1 MHYLSIGSGFFNE
14 KFKEY
19 LKNFYIYGC
28 LEKERFPDKEKTYR
42 LNLGRVEQIG
52 YIPLTDWG
60 ELAQRQS
67 HRWQLRRKSGCMSL
81 MTADSRELVR
91 NPTHIFY
98 NHCNAAGIDA
108 VFFLTLMLKGAEWT
122 LSDEEGFQIGEIM
135 DWIDTGWSRQME
147 LLEEGEKK
155 KAFRDNTQHKVRE
168 RLRADFEQL
177 GLLRSAREGNNKKW
191 QVPSLTMDALLG
203 SVWKDGRPDDEAVR
217 GLLAAISFFSKTGPF
232 GEVGSHLLDRLTPGE
247 RKEAESR
254 HIRQKQFYL
263 AKSLNDFN
271 FADLLQAMEQDGWV
285 LITHY
290 DSMDN
295 DRKGCIFCKPLQ
307 IRSSAANGREYV
319 CYYDPVYRRVC
330 SLRADRIQSVEMLE
344 GRYVP
349 WLLSAAWKVP
359 CLCRLK
365 RQGEGLYRPGVFNE
379 EGAEQVK
386 FVRYEGKGKR
396 ARAVLAAEGEQ
407 PQFYYASEL
416 LSARLTEES
425 QTRLKG
431 DLRQC
436 YRLLAQTWGVS
447 IPYYRPDETLWEV
460 QPVTVRLVIYQ
471 WAGEDHIKRRVAR
484 ECRTG
489 SWRQLSDHELEV
501 TLEVTDPYETIPWIM
516 SFAGRLRNAEAS
528 DPEFCEALKVRLGE
542 TCRAYLGENEEDKAA
557 STGLRKQY
565 YHNSNFLRDGME
577 AYHQGRL
584 RNPSPLLAEQT
595 PLHEE
600 LFCKLFSLE
609 YRNCIQG
616 YQRLAQQIDQQLKW
630 DTPRERNAMA
640 AKLWQEQVTKENV
653 DLLDA
658 DCLKVLAG
666 TEKEE
671 DRYSAREYQ
680 RILARIPAICE
691 AGAGLRTGPLAG
703 NGLLMRDLIP
713 LTGLE
718 KRWLLSILS
727 EEKTRLFL
735 EPGQMEAFRSVLSE
749 EGDTLPLYRK
759 GDICLYDQYCQPELT
774 EEGRKQFRLLFSAAQ
789 AKRSVKAHYRPGG
802 RERVQELTV
811 LPLWLEYAQRDDV
824 FRVICLSRDE
834 EGQLNRITLSLNYIE
849 GAELL
854 PGEKGIPRT
863 EAREIRGE
871 EMEVALRFST
881 ERNVP
886 DRILTQFAPW
896 RKQCSYLKKEKCY
909 ELRFQADESEWL
921 DIGIRLLGFG
931 GEIQLLGP
939 DKLKAELESR
949 LRRQRNLWI

>member
-1 MHYLSIGSGFFNE
+1 
-14 KFKEY
+14 
-19 LKNFYIYGC
+19 
-28 LEKERFPDKEKTYR
+28 
-42 LNLGRVEQIG
+42 
-52 YIPLTDWG
+52 
-60 ELAQRQS
+60 
-67 HRWQLRRKSGCMSL
+67 RWQLQRKLGCMSL

-135 DWIDTGWSRQME
+135 DWIDTDWSRQME
-147 LLEEGEKK
+147 KLESAEQK
-155 KAFRDNTQHKVRE
+155 KAFRDNTQHKIRE

-177 GLLRSAREGNNKKW
+177 GLLRSVRSGNNKKW
-191 QVPSLTMDALLG
+191 QVPSFTMDALLG

-217 GLLAAISFFSKTGPF
+217 GLLAVISFFSKTGPF

-271 FADLLQAMEQDGWV
+271 LADLLQAMERDGWV

-290 DSMDN
+290 DSMDS

-319 CYYDPVYRRVC
+319 CYYDPIYRRVC
-330 SLRADRIQSVEMLE
+330 SLRADRIQSVELLDE
-344 GRYVP
+344 KYIP
-349 WLLSAAWKVP
+349 WLLAAAWKEP
-359 CLCRLK
+359 CIAHFVWQHPRLCH
-365 RQGEGLYRPGVFNE
+365 PGVFHE
-379 EGAEQVK
+379 AETEQIK
-386 FVRYEGKGKR
+386 FVRYVGKGRR
-396 ARAVLAAEGEQ
+396 ARAVLAVEEATGG
-407 PQFYYASEL
+407 FCYASEYRGAQL
-416 LSARLTEES
+416 LEEGQKRLE
-425 QTRLKG
+425 G
-431 DLRQC
+431 DLRQSD
-436 YRLLAQTWGVS
+436 RLLEQTWGVS

-460 QPVTVRLVIYQ
+460 RPVTVRLVIYQ
-471 WAGEDHIKRRVAR
+471 WAGEEHIKRRVAR
-484 ECRTG
+484 ECRSG
-489 SWRQLSDHELEV
+489 SWRQLSDRELEV

-516 SFAGRLRNAEAS
+516 SFAGRLRKAESS
-528 DPEFCEALKVRLGE
+528 DPEFCRTLKARLRE
-542 TCRAYLGENEEDKAA
+542 TCRAYLGEEEKEEPV
-557 STGLRKQY
+557 STAVRKQY
-565 YHNSNFLRDGME
+565 YHNSNILRDGME

-584 RNPSPLLAEQT
+584 RNPSPLLAAQT

-609 YRNCIQG
+609 YRNCMQG
-616 YQRLAQQIDQQLKW
+616 YQRLAQQIDQQLKGG
-630 DTPRERNAMA
+630 TPRERNAMA

-658 DCLKVLAG
+658 DCLKELAG

-691 AGAGLRTGPLAG
+691 AGAELRTGPLAG

-718 KRWLLSILS
+718 KRWLLSILG

-735 EPGQMEAFRSVLSE
+735 EPGQIEAFRNALLR
-749 EGDTLPLYRK
+749 EGKVLPLYRK
-759 GDICLYDQYCQPELT
+759 GAVCLYDQYRQPELT
-774 EEGRKQFRLLFSAAQ
+774 EEDRKHFRLLFSAAQ
-789 AKRSVKAHYRPGG
+789 AKRSVKVCYRPGG
-802 RERVQELTV
+802 GDRVRELTV
-811 LPLWLEYAQRDDV
+811 LPLWLEYAQRDDL

-834 EGQLNRITLSLNYIE
+834 EGQLKQITLSLRYIE

-854 PGEKGIPRT
+854 SGEKGIPRT
-863 EAREIRGE
+863 EAVEIKGE
-871 EMEVALRFST
+871 EMEVVLRFST

-896 RKQCSYLKKEKCY
+896 RKQCSYLKKEGCY

-931 GEIQLLGP
+931 GEVKLWGP
-939 DKLKAELESR
+939 EKLKAELESR
-949 LRRQRNLWI
+949 LRRQRNLWM